1 MNAVASGRWL
11 TDERVTAVARVSA
24 LAGIAMLAVWW
35 LGGHGT
41 VDPFGE
47 PVGRDFTAFYNAG
60 RVANAGHAA
69 SAYNPD
75 VINASVHVVNGAD
88 YPMAWV
94 YPPTFLFIASP
105 LARLPYLPALLLW
118 YAIGLVAIGLV
129 LAAILPNRRAL
140 MVALASPLTPMV
152 LGGGQN
158 AFLSAGLLGAGLLL
172 FDRRPAVAGGI
183 FGVLTYKP
191 QLGIGIAPLLL
202 IERNWRAIAAAIV
215 TTGALIGL
223 SAMIWGV
230 DSWAAF
236 PGGLANG
243 RYWMEQGTSGF
254 DKSAGLFS
262 VIRLWGGS
270 IPLGYVVQAI
280 GLVLGLFTIWR
291 CAKADP
297 AVRNASVCAAVG
309 LSTPYFMDYD
319 MATIGLGAAFLYALG
334 ARDGFRRYEY
344 SAIAFIW
351 VAPWFSRATAGNL
364 LLPLGPPA
372 TLLLTWLVLSRA
384 GVTASPFRR
393 SHAASAP

>member
-1 MNAVASGRWL
+1 MNTVASGRWL

-35 LGGHGT
+35 LGGHGP

-47 PVGRDFTAFYNAG
+47 PIGRDFTAFYNAG

-75 VINASVHVVNGAD
+75 VINASVHAVNRAD

-129 LAAILPNRRAL
+129 LAAILPNRRAV

-172 FDRRPAVAGGI
+172 FDRRPVAAGGI

-202 IERNWRAIAAAIV
+202 IERKWRAIAAAIV
-215 TTGALIGL
+215 TTAALIGL

-254 DKSAGLFS
+254 DKSASLFS

-280 GLVLGLFTIWR
+280 GLALGLFTIWR
-291 CAKADP
+291 SAKAEP

-319 MATIGLGAAFLYALG
+319 MATIGLGAALVTSETV
-334 ARDGFRRYEY
+334 ARAKGVEEG

-372 TLLLTWLVLSRA
+372 TMLLSWLVLSRA

-393 SHAASAP
+393 SHAVSAP